1 MTQRQISHQVTLPTC
16 INGHTARHMHDQRA
30 ASAGGG
36 HLLECECRQTAK
48 HVCVG
53 DALQQW
59 RRINITR
66 RPRVRRIEPVAQVP
80 QYDMAGVVQFP
91 LSLVRGG

>member
-16 INGHTARHMHDQRA
+16 INGHAARHMHDRRT

-36 HLLECECRQTAK
+36 HLLECECRQTVKRAS
-48 HVCVG
+48 VG
-53 DALQQW
+53 DALQEW
-59 RRINITR
+59 LWINATS
-66 RPRVRRIEPVAQVP
+66 RPRVRRAEPLTVEP

-91 LSLVRGG
+91 LAFARGG